1 MNFNVLKAIFDL
13 LDGDKDGK
21 IDADSIEL
29 DGISIAVLEA
39 LEPLILEVY
48 QSPDPMTFN
57 QFLQIIMDQKIS
69 ENLIQVPHH
78 IVSNPLGIPPL
89 VHN

>member
-1 MNFNVLKAIFDL
+1 MQESKLLNVNFNVLKAIFDL
-13 LDGDKDGK
+13 LDNDKDGK
-21 IDADSIEL
+21 IDADNIEL

-48 QSPDPMTFN
+48 QSPNPMNFN

-69 ENLIQVPHH
+69 DNLI
-78 IVSNPLGIPPL
+78 
-89 VHN
+89 